1 MTEEK
6 NELLKEKLKLFF
18 EERIEKLTNKF
29 TNDINLIEELKYNIY
44 ENIIIPYREI
54 KEKKEENEKSKESEK
69 EKEKEKEKETKKVEE
84 QKEPKANHARSI
96 KTENINLTK
105 TPMKSNRKKELD
117 FKGKTEAAPK
127 KSRVFSGKASRNSE
141 LNQTFQNDR
150 VKKKSN
156 VALTEANKKTIE
168 RTRSSRTPFNKKEKA
183 KDKEEK
189 KEKESKP
196 KKSTDLSRTAY
207 KPSGTKRFTNQKKTI
222 EKKGKPEKQENKKK
236 EIKKQIKKVSIK
248 NHDKKEK
255 TEDKVEK
262 KFVVNFK
269 GINPIPEELK
279 NKNALYNIYLIIKGN
294 YLSNKENYKL
304 VLSHPLIYKSFGNDA
319 KFLLNDTKKDLQS
332 KIFELE
338 NFLNK
343 YDDLPN
349 IISQEFQPS
358 KSAMKSLM
366 FVKKEELE
374 NLIKKGNVIKEFC
387 DIIKILLYLLDIKF
401 DENLSGE
408 ELLQF
413 FISEVLD
420 KNNNQNLLKL
430 VSDFLAK
437 NKSLNLTKEKVDK
450 IEDII
455 KSDEAI
461 LSISDMTKKNR
472 NMSYCTLLIKEF
484 HEFITLKTSDD
495 IPYYELKNKDT
506 ILKEYKYKLA
516 TIENNGI
523 PPKKEEEKKEEG
535 EEINADNEKK
545 EEANNENKDNLQEN
559 KDKEIEQNKVETQDN
574 QTSQLGNQK
583 VEEQNVK
590 NENNE

>member
-1 MTEEK
+1 M
-6 NELLKEKLKLFF
+6 
-18 EERIEKLTNKF
+18 
-29 TNDINLIEELKYNIY
+29 
-44 ENIIIPYREI
+44 
-54 KEKKEENEKSKESEK
+54 
-69 EKEKEKEKETKKVEE
+69 
-84 QKEPKANHARSI
+84 
-96 KTENINLTK
+96 
-105 TPMKSNRKKELD
+105 
-117 FKGKTEAAPK
+117 
-127 KSRVFSGKASRNSE
+127 
-141 LNQTFQNDR
+141 
-150 VKKKSN
+150 
-156 VALTEANKKTIE
+156 
-168 RTRSSRTPFNKKEKA
+168 
-183 KDKEEK
+183 
-189 KEKESKP
+189 
-196 KKSTDLSRTAY
+196 
-207 KPSGTKRFTNQKKTI
+207 
-222 EKKGKPEKQENKKK
+222 
-236 EIKKQIKKVSIK
+236 
-248 NHDKKEK
+248 
-255 TEDKVEK
+255 
-262 KFVVNFK
+262 
-269 GINPIPEELK
+269 
-279 NKNALYNIYLIIKGN
+279 
-294 YLSNKENYKL
+294 
-304 VLSHPLIYKSFGNDA
+304 
-319 KFLLNDTKKDLQS
+319 LNDTKKDLQS

-523 PPKKEEEKKEEG
+523 PPKKEEEKKEEN
-535 EEINADNEKK
+535 EQINADNEKK

>member
-29 TNDINLIEELKYNIY
+29 TNDINLIEDLKYNIY
-44 ENIIIPYREI
+44 DNIIIPYREI
-54 KEKKEENEKSKESEK
+54 KEKKEENEKSKES

-127 KSRVFSGKASRNSE
+127 KSRVFSGRTSRNSE

-168 RTRSSRTPFNKKEKA
+168 RTRSSRTPFNKKEKV
-183 KDKEEK
+183 KEKEEK
-189 KEKESKP
+189 KEKENKP
-196 KKSTDLSRTAY
+196 KKITDLSRTAY

-262 KFVVNFK
+262 KIVVNFK

-304 VLSHPLIYKSFGNDA
+304 ILSHPLIYKSFGNDA

-420 KNNNQNLLKL
+420 KNNAQNLLKL

>member
-127 KSRVFSGKASRNSE
+127 KSRVFSGRASRNSE

-168 RTRSSRTPFNKKEKA
+168 RTRSSRTPFNKKEK
-183 KDKEEK
+183 EEK
-189 KEKESKP
+189 KEKENKP
-196 KKSTDLSRTAY
+196 KKNTDLSRTAY

-294 YLSNKENYKL
+294 YLSSKENYML

-343 YDDLPN
+343 YDDLPY
-349 IISQEFQPS
+349 IISKEFQPS

-437 NKSLNLTKEKVDK
+437 NKSLKLTKEKVDK

-506 ILKEYKYKLA
+506 ILKEYKNKLA

-545 EEANNENKDNLQEN
+545 EDVNNEKKDNLEEN